1 MALSSLVGALT
12 AGLDA
17 QQTGSGNN
25 TVGILN
31 AASLGGEIGK
41 RAEENN
47 YLYAFEAKRKAEL
60 DILIQTEA
68 DPEKRKAYEA
78 ERAEIIKRD

>member
-1 MALSSLVGALT
+1 KANGSSEKQGGGFLSGVAGAET
-12 AGLDA
+12 A
-17 QQTGSGNN
+17 
-25 TVGILN
+25 
-31 AASLGGEIGK
+31 K
-41 RAEENN
+41 RAVENN
-47 YLYAFEAKRKAEL
+47 YLYAFEAERKAEL